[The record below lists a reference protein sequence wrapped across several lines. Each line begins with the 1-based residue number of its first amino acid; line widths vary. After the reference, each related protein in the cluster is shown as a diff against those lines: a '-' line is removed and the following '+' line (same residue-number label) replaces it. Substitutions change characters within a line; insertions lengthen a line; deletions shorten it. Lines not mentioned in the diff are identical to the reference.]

1 MTQITLC
8 LLISKNAMITS
19 LDAKSFKNTNC
30 QLLSLTWLGIEISSG
45 YSKYID
51 YQSVMD
57 PTNPWLGLQERGKN
71 SFHNPNKFILCC
83 SPASLSVS
91 PRCSVLYSA
100 LLPCMLCIPQAY
112 EKWLLIQVFKIDTY
126 SQLPV

>member
-51 YQSVMD
+51 YQFKVLWT
-57 PTNPWLGLQERGKN
+57 PQILGKGSRNGERIA
-71 SFHNPNKFILCC
+71 FITQTSLFCVVVQQVYLCL
-83 SPASLSVS
+83 PG
-91 PRCSVLYSA
+91 VLFYI
-100 LLPCMLCIPQAY
+100 LHCMLCIPQTY
-112 EKWLLIQVFKIDTY
+112 EKWLLIQVFEIVTY